1 MSSIFKD
8 APIIPSKQMI
18 VQQSTFWRAR
28 YVRLQG
34 MERNEFP
41 KLTRN
46 GIPLHD
52 DWFQTCLFLNL
63 LLGTCNLRAFLCQ
76 RVETRAVPVFPIGW
90 SCLCPS
96 LRLGCCKQQWLAA
109 ARSQLICLHGVKVNF
124 VQTLWL
130 LAWGNPKKWTTEPL
144 SWFYMYVVLYY
155 MMIRLHRFG
164 MFWVCMYFI
173 LQHNWG
179 YEGLQDNFYKSYF
192 EARGDGEEWWLFLC
206 LWLWL
211 FWFCFWFFLF
221 PAILVMVGFLGSK
234 KLAPNPAAISPYSP
248 ANAPQ
253 NGGSLLA
260 DCPQSWDST
269 DKATDAKPIL

>member
-1 MSSIFKD
+1 MFSIFKD

-130 LAWGNPKKWTTEPL
+130 LGWGNPKKWTTEPL
-144 SWFYMYVVLYY
+144 SWFLHVCSSILYDDTLASFWDVLGMYVLHSSTQL
-155 MMIRLHRFG
+155 RLWRSSR
-164 MFWVCMYFI
+164 
-173 LQHNWG
+173 Q
-179 YEGLQDNFYKSYF
+179 
-192 EARGDGEEWWLFLC
+192 
-206 LWLWL
+206 
-211 FWFCFWFFLF
+211 
-221 PAILVMVGFLGSK
+221 
-234 KLAPNPAAISPYSP
+234 
-248 ANAPQ
+248 
-253 NGGSLLA
+253 LL
-260 DCPQSWDST
+260 
-269 DKATDAKPIL
+269 